1 MTKILSLFWSTLD
14 NNNDDIVMIEILKPT
29 QFKTIPWKNGQG
41 ETTELAI
48 NEGGSLDD
56 FDWRLSIAS
65 VCNDGLFSN
74 FSGYQRNLVLIDG
87 QGLSL
92 QHDEKN
98 TDILENLLDIASFDG
113 ACQTYGKLTL
123 GAIKDFNIITKTTKI
138 IPKILCHVGSQQ
150 VLVELLQN
158 SICFGYS
165 LTDEMVVEALDAH
178 ISVVP
183 VGYLAKLSTQ
193 KNDKQAKALKI
204 KFTGKNMI
212 IVQLDMIKNGF

>member
-1 MTKILSLFWSTLD
+1 MSLLLSTLD
-14 NNNDDIVMIEILKPT
+14 NNNDDIVMIKILNPT

-65 VCNDGLFSN
+65 VGNDGLFSN
-74 FSGYQRNLVLIDG
+74 FSGYQRNLILIDG
-87 QGLSL
+87 QGISL
-92 QHDEKN
+92 QHDDKS

-123 GAIKDFNIITKTTKI
+123 GEIKDFNIITKTTKVT
-138 IPKILCHVGSQQ
+138 PKILCHVGSQQ
-150 VLVELLQN
+150 VLVELLHN
-158 SICFGYS
+158 SICFAYS

-178 ISVVP
+178 ISVLP
-183 VGYLAKLSTQ
+183 VGHLAKLSTQ
-193 KNDKQAKALKI
+193 NNDNKAGSLKI

-212 IVQLDMIKNGF
+212 IVQLNMIKNGF